1 VKTKQEGK
9 IMLKKFTAI
18 CLAFILV
25 LSMAVI
31 PVFATGSQ
39 TDATIENQANIVR
52 NDKKDKDDKD
62 NKKDLFEE
70 IVKKFKDSDQFGWA
84 QKSIEKMGFM
94 GILNG
99 TGNGYFNPKS
109 NVTHA
114 EAIAM
119 VLKLTGYQ
127 DEAEAITVEPNY
139 FKGNSDKWSYG
150 YLQLA
155 LDKGIIIPSEDGKF
169 NPKTPAKRHEIA
181 KYVVRALG
189 ERAEALK
196 NMKAKLSYSD
206 AASIPAG
213 SRGYVYVITDL
224 EIMQGSNNLFQA
236 NKPITRA
243 ELAVILDKAEG
254 NNAEPG
260 NNANRLQG
268 IFEKFDKEDLEI
280 TLKVNGKSV
289 VYAVNK
295 AALVFKNSKYYKLDS
310 LNAGD
315 EIRLVLDNKKTV
327 IFIEF
332 IKSTTT
338 TTPAENELSID
349 KMSYSSLPKAIQEKV
364 DALKDEQNFAAF
376 EYDEDIYLIATRG
389 EKSTGGYTID
399 IEEVYKQRVDTN
411 RYNLK
416 AVVKITNPN
425 SSIVT
430 QSITHPYSVV
440 KLDFFDGI
448 EKIKF
453 LDASGDLIKETTIKT
468 VNEEVINGSIYSLDL
483 SDDEVTL
490 TLSTNVRRTYVIPNA
505 ADITLNGD
513 NAELSDLKV
522 GMTAKITKTN
532 GVITE
537 LEVTS
542 SEEVIN
548 GSIYSLDLSDDEVTL
563 TLSTNVRRTYVI
575 PNAAEITLN
584 GDDAELSDLKVGMT
598 AKITKTN
605 GVITEL
611 KVTSSEEVIN
621 GNIYSLDLSDDEVT
635 LTLST
640 NVRRTYEIPNAAEIT
655 LDGDDAE
662 LSDLKVGMTAKITKT
677 NGVITELKV
686 TSSEEVING
695 NIYSLDL
702 SDDEVTLTLSTNV
715 RRTYEIPNA
724 AEITLDG
731 DDAELSDLKVGMTA
745 KITKINGVITKLT
758 VTTLS
763 EVINGSIYSLDLSDD
778 EVTLTLSTNVRR
790 TYVIPN
796 AAEIT
801 LDGDDAELS
810 DLKVGMT
817 AKITKTNGV
826 ITELEVITLVEYI
839 NGRIYSLDLSD
850 DEVTLSLSTNVRRT
864 YVIPDTA
871 VVTLDGNDAELSDL
885 EVGMTAKIT
894 KTNGVITKLAVLD

>member
-1 VKTKQEGK
+1 
-9 IMLKKFTAI
+9 MAI
-18 CLAFILV
+18 
-25 LSMAVI
+25 I
-31 PVFATGSQ
+31 PVFAAGNQSDT
-39 TDATIENQANIVR
+39 TIENQANIVR

-70 IVKKFKDSDQFGWA
+70 IVKKFKDSDEFDWA

-99 TGNGYFNPKS
+99 TGNGYFKPKS

-139 FKGNSDKWSYG
+139 FKGSSDKWSYG

-213 SRGYVYVITDL
+213 SIGYVYVITDL
-224 EIMQGSNNLFQA
+224 GIMQGSNNLFQA

-243 ELAVILDKAEG
+243 ELAIILDKAED
-254 NNAEPG
+254 NTVEPG

-268 IFEKFDKEDLEI
+268 IFEKFDNEDLEI
-280 TLKVNGKSV
+280 TLEVNDKSV

-295 AALVFKNSKYYKLDS
+295 AALVFNNSKYYKLDS

-315 EIRLVLDNKKTV
+315 EIRLVLDSKKTV

-332 IKSTTT
+332 IKSAT
-338 TTPAENELSID
+338 TTPDENELSID
-349 KMSYSSLPKAIQEKV
+349 KMSYSSLPEAIQEKV
-364 DALKDEQNFAAF
+364 DALKDEENFAAF

-411 RYNLK
+411 EYNLK
-416 AVVKITNPN
+416 AVVEITNPN

-453 LDASGDLIKETTIKT
+453 VDASGDLIKETTIKT
-468 VNEEVINGSIYSLDL
+468 VDEEVING
-483 SDDEVTL
+483 
-490 TLSTNVRRTYVIPNA
+490 
-505 ADITLNGD
+505 
-513 NAELSDLKV
+513 K
-522 GMTAKITKTN
+522 
-532 GVITE
+532 
-537 LEVTS
+537 
-542 SEEVIN
+542 
-548 GSIYSLDLSDDEVTL
+548 IYSLDLSDDEVTL

-611 KVTSSEEVIN
+611 EVTSLEEVIN
-621 GNIYSLDLSDDEVT
+621 GSIYSLDLSDDEVT

-640 NVRRTYEIPNAAEIT
+640 NVRRTYVIPNAAEIT
-655 LDGDDAE
+655 LNGDDAE
-662 LSDLKVGMTAKITKT
+662 LSDLKAGMTAKITK
-677 NGVITELKV
+677 V
-686 TSSEEVING
+686 
-695 NIYSLDL
+695 
-702 SDDEVTLTLSTNV
+702 
-715 RRTYEIPNA
+715 
-724 AEITLDG
+724 
-731 DDAELSDLKVGMTA
+731 
-745 KITKINGVITKLT
+745 NGVITKLI

-801 LDGDDAELS
+801 LNGDDAELSDLKVGMTAKITKVNGVITKLTVTTLSEVINGSIYSLDLSDDEVTLTLSTNIRRTYVIPNAAEIILDGDDAELS

-817 AKITKTNGV
+817 AKITKINGV
-826 ITELEVITLVEYI
+826 ITELEVTTLVEYI
-839 NGRIYSLDLSD
+839 NGKIYSLDLSD

-864 YVIPDTA
+864 YVIPDAA

-894 KTNGVITKLAVLD
+894 KTNGVITKLTVLD